1 MRHVWYS
8 LTSTG
13 IELLGVSKEM
23 SAAPDVHWTAE
34 RYLAFERASNQR
46 HEYLNGQVYA
56 FAGASANHNLVTA
69 NTLSSLHTQL
79 RQRPCTVYPS
89 DMRLKISRTGLYTY
103 PDISVVCGTP
113 QFEDDQRDT
122 LLNPAVIIEVLS
134 PSTES
139 YDRGR
144 KFQHY
149 RMLESLQE
157 YLLIAQDG
165 FRIEHYV
172 RQINGQWL
180 LADVSKPDASL
191 ELTSIGCTLLMTDV
205 YEKVSFQGETS
216 GPETPLHPLR

>member
-1 MRHVWYS
+1 MVLPHEHWMNLEEYHEIERNSDIKYEYS
-8 LTSTG
+8 
-13 IELLGVSKEM
+13 
-23 SAAPDVHWTAE
+23 
-34 RYLAFERASNQR
+34 
-46 HEYLNGQVYA
+46 NGRTYA
-56 FAGASANHNLVTA
+56 ISGCTFAHSQIAINLVSALNAHLRGKVCRVA
-69 NTLSSLHTQL
+69 N
-79 RQRPCTVYPS
+79 S
-89 DMRLKISRTGLYTY
+89 DMHVLPLGDENPTY
-103 PDISVVCGTP
+103 LPDITVTCNP
-113 QFEDDQRDT
+113 EDYQDESTAIRSPH
-122 LLNPAVIIEVLS
+122 LIIEVLS